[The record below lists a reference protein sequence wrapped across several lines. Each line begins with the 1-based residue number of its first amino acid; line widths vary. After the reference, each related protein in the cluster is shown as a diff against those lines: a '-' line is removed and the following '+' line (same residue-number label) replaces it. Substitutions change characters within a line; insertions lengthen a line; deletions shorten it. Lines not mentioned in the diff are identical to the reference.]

1 MVSALDV
8 LSAAG
13 IRTSQLR
20 DGVAAGIGDYSLILR
35 YTATEVLEATVDGQS
50 CMSALVSDGT
60 LYVSVDLF
68 ASAGATYDLRTDLSI
83 SFKVLL
89 GR

>member
-20 DGVAAGIGDYSLILR
+20 DGVAAGIGDYSVLLR
-35 YTATEVLEATVDGQS
+35 YSATEVIEATVDGNS
-50 CMSALVSDGT
+50 CANALVMDGT

-68 ASAGATYDLRTDLSI
+68 SYAGATYDLGTDLSI
-83 SFKVLL
+83 NFLL
-89 GR
+89 GN